1 MGEGGQSIPVNL
13 DLITAQWMTDALAA
27 SHPGAVV
34 SEVKVVLRDDGTNR
48 RARLGLTYSAGSGP
62 DTVFVKAVDPAHAEL
77 TAATSGLFH
86 EPRLFLSGM
95 ALPVDHPA
103 VHLSLIDEPGQNFIM
118 VMEDL
123 SARGADPRD
132 STRPLTPAQAAAGMR
147 ALARLHS
154 TFWNTRLT
162 ERAALSWVELYTP
175 WPEEMDELMAGVIP
189 LAFDMAGDA
198 VPGPVRAYRPMDL
211 ILLWKSYVRTLA
223 TGPQTLLH
231 GDAHIGNTYVLPG
244 DDIGFLD
251 WQMLRRGHWS
261 LDVGYFLQGA
271 VTTEDRRAHEAEL
284 IEVYRT
290 SLDVPEEERPT
301 AEQAWTSYRAS
312 TVYGLVLW
320 LATLTGSAWQRED
333 ISLALTQRYADAF
346 NDLDAPTAIPAP

>member
-1 MGEGGQSIPVNL
+1 MGGQGIPEDL
-13 DLITAQWMTDALAA
+13 DLITAEWMTAALAA

-34 SEVKVVLRDDGTNR
+34 SEVKVALRDDGTNR
-48 RARLGLTYSAGSGP
+48 RARLGLSYAAGQGP
-62 DTVFVKAVDPAHAEL
+62 ETVFVKAVDPAHAEL

-86 EPRLFLSGM
+86 EPRLFLSEVE
-95 ALPVDHPA
+95 LPVDHPA

-132 STRPLTPAQAAAGMR
+132 STRPLTPAQAAGGMR

-154 TFWNTRLT
+154 AFWNARLT
-162 ERAALSWVELYTP
+162 GRQALSWVEPYTP
-175 WPEEMDELMAGVIP
+175 WPQEMDELMAGVIP
-189 LAFDMAGDA
+189 LAREMAGDA
-198 VPGPVRAYRPMDL
+198 LPPLVRAYEPMDL
-211 ILLWKSYVRTLA
+211 IRLWKGYIHALA

-284 IEVYRT
+284 IETYRT
-290 SLDVPEEERPT
+290 ALDVPESERPT
-301 AEQAWTSYRAS
+301 AEQAWTAYRAS
-312 TVYGLVLW
+312 AVYGLVLW

-333 ISLALTQRYADAF
+333 ISLALAQRYADAF
-346 NDLDAPTAIPAP
+346 TDLDTPAAVL